1 VPDISALIERIDAG
15 LERERDALLALSH
28 RIHANPEIRF
38 EEVQASRWLADA
50 LEERGFHLERGVGG
64 LPTAFRA
71 RLQGRPGGPT
81 IAVLCEYDALPGLG
95 HACGHNVI
103 ATMGAGAGFALAPL
117 MADLPGTLL
126 VIGTP
131 AEEGG
136 GGKIALLEAGVFDGV
151 DAALM
156 LHPAHLNQAGMAS
169 LANVKHEVVFT
180 GTPAHAALAPH
191 LGRNALDAVRL
202 VFAGIDAMR
211 QQVRDD
217 VRLHAIISD
226 GGAAANVIPE
236 RASLTCVARAADARH
251 LHEELVPRLQGVFQ
265 GAALMTGT
273 VVDARPAS
281 YAYSEILRNQPLEA
295 AFERHASRRGRPITP
310 FEPSG
315 PAGSTDMGNVSQAIP
330 GLHGML
336 AIDDTALPHTAAF
349 AVAARS
355 ERGDA
360 TVLDGASVLAAV
372 TAELLTDAGFLREVR
387 DAFAR
392 ERGLSPAGHAATGS
406 VSG

>member
-1 VPDISALIERIDAG
+1 VTDISALTDRIDAT
-15 LERERDALLALSH
+15 LERERDALLELSH

-71 RLQGRPGGPT
+71 RLEGRPGGPT
-81 IAVLCEYDALPGLG
+81 VALLCEYDALPGLG

-103 ATMGAGAGFALAPL
+103 ATMGAGAAFALAPL
-117 MADLPGTLL
+117 MPNLPGTLL

-156 LHPAHLNQAGMAS
+156 LHPAHLNQAGMAT

-217 VRLHAIISD
+217 VRLHAIITD
-226 GGAAANVIPE
+226 GGAAANIIPE

-273 VVDARPAS
+273 VVDVQPAA
-281 YAYSEILRNQPLEA
+281 YAYSEILRNRPLEA
-295 AFERHASRRGRPITP
+295 AFERQAERRGRPITP
-310 FEPSG
+310 FEPGG
-315 PAGSTDMGNVSQAIP
+315 PAGSTDMGNVSQVVP
-330 GLHGML
+330 GLHGLL

-360 TVLDGASVLAAV
+360 TVLDGASVLASVA
-372 TAELLTDAGFLREVR
+372 AELLSDAGFMTEVH
-387 DAFAR
+387 DAFAQ
-392 ERGLSPAGHAATGS
+392 ERGVSAA
-406 VSG
+406 

>member
-1 VPDISALIERIDAG
+1 MPDISALIERIDAG